1 LYHFL
6 IKFIAVIK
14 YEQIGGT
21 VLKYIIRRLLLL
33 LPVML
38 GVIFLVFFIISLTPG
53 NVASMILGD
62 GATDE
67 RIVELREEMG
77 LNDPLI
83 IQYGRYMGSLLRGD
97 MGVSYADGRSVAG
110 EIGQRFPN
118 TFKLTIT
125 AIILSVLISIPIGVI
140 SATKQYSIFDNL
152 GMILALIGISMPSF
166 WIGLILIIAFS
177 LNLGWFPSGG
187 MSGVMSLILPAFT
200 LAIASTASITRTTRS
215 SMLEVIRQDYINTAK
230 AKGVSKNKV
239 ITKHA
244 LRNAL
249 IPAITVIGLEFG
261 VLLGGAVLTETVFSW
276 PGIGRLMVQSIQ
288 RKDTPMV
295 LGCII
300 VFTLSFS
307 IVNLLIDI
315 LYAYL
320 DPRIKE
326 NYK

>member
-1 LYHFL
+1 
-6 IKFIAVIK
+6 
-14 YEQIGGT
+14 
-21 VLKYIIRRLLLL
+21 
-33 LPVML
+33 ML

-67 RIVELREEMG
+67 RIIELREEMG

-83 IQYGRYMGSLLRGD
+83 IQYARYMGSLLKGD
-97 MGVSYADGRSVAG
+97 MGTSYADGRSVAK
-110 EIGQRFPN
+110 EISQRFPN

-166 WIGLILIIAFS
+166 WIGLILIITFS
-177 LNLGWFPSGG
+177 LKLGWFPSGG
-187 MSGVMSLILPAFT
+187 MSGVISLILPAFT

-230 AKGVSKNKV
+230 AKGVSKSRV

-307 IVNLLIDI
+307 IVNLFIDI